1 MTFAMNHVRR
11 SCRPE
16 VHPIRK
22 SHTCLKEALSE
33 IILAVDLDIYNGP
46 GYLNQMDLL
55 STQSHPINPTIKIRR
70 RFILIKA

>member
-16 VHPIRK
+16 VLPIRQ

-46 GYLNQMDLL
+46 DYSNNMDLR
-55 STQSHPINPTIKIRR
+55 STQSHPI
-70 RFILIKA
+70 